1 MSDAFPAVL
10 ERCAPIVPRS
20 SRSSDKHCPH
30 WWLAIRSCCWCGTDD
45 DAHAAERDAAYM
57 REVRRQP

>member
-1 MSDAFPAVL
+1 MNAAIASGFVL
-10 ERCAPIVPRS
+10 
-20 SRSSDKHCPH
+20 
-30 WWLAIRSCCWCGTDD
+30 LALSALVIIGCLLSWVAGNDD

>member
-1 MSDAFPAVL
+1 VSAAIASGFVL
-10 ERCAPIVPRS
+10 A
-20 SRSSDKHCPH
+20 
-30 WWLAIRSCCWCGTDD
+30 GNDD